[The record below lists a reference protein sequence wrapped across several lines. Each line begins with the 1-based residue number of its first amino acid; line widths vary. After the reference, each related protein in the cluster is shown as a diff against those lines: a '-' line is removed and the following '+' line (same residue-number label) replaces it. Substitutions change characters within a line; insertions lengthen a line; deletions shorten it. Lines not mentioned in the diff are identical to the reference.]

1 MSTTRVIRFADHGRF
16 HRAALR
22 MSVAGAL
29 AGLVAHVI
37 ALLEPGLGGPA
48 APLPLAL
55 VAGAA
60 LHGAAPRETRARGF
74 DLALVVLAAS
84 AAAFALAAAGR
95 GHMAPVLGVAL
106 FAGALGLLFGRGA
119 PHGGPAGRPFGS
131 APGGTRGASG
141 ARLWLLV
148 AAGAGAAL
156 AARFVLGSLAAFEPG
171 PAWMA
176 AALSGGAFGAVA
188 VLGLLPRHLAVAQR
202 VRGEVDELMARAR
215 AVLTASERAG
225 DDVTVREAIRG
236 EVARLDEVA
245 GRWRELERQVTSSPE
260 PAALSAR
267 IQELDRRIVMAA
279 DPVARG
285 QFEQAQSEVAQQLR
299 DVESMWHARE
309 RVLARMHHSLAAIE
323 RMRTGA
329 VGAEMD
335 TASHALVEAEDIM
348 QSVDGRG
355 DRELGA

>member
-1 MSTTRVIRFADHGRF
+1 
-16 HRAALR
+16 
-22 MSVAGAL
+22 
-29 AGLVAHVI
+29 
-37 ALLEPGLGGPA
+37 
-48 APLPLAL
+48 
-55 VAGAA
+55 
-60 LHGAAPRETRARGF
+60 
-74 DLALVVLAAS
+74 
-84 AAAFALAAAGR
+84 
-95 GHMAPVLGVAL
+95 MAPALGVAL
-106 FAGALGLLFGRGA
+106 FAGALGLLFG
-119 PHGGPAGRPFGS
+119 
-131 APGGTRGASG
+131 RGASG

-171 PAWMA
+171 PAPMA

-188 VLGLLPRHLAVAQR
+188 VLGVLPRHISVTQR
-202 VRGEVDELMARAR
+202 VRGEVDQLLARAR
-215 AVLTASERAG
+215 ALLTASERAG

-260 PAALSAR
+260 PAALSTR
-267 IQELDRRIVMAA
+267 IQELDRRIVAAA

-299 DVESMWHARE
+299 DVESMCHARE

-335 TASHALVEAEDIM
+335 LASHALVEAEDIM
-348 QSVDGRG
+348 QSVDGRRG
-355 DRELGA
+355 DSELGA

>member
-1 MSTTRVIRFADHGRF
+1 MSTTRVIRFVDHVRF
-16 HRAALR
+16 HRAALH

-29 AGLVAHVI
+29 AGLVAHV
-37 ALLEPGLGGPA
+37 AGLLEPGLGGLASPV
-48 APLPLAL
+48 PLAI
-55 VAGAA
+55 VGGAA
-60 LHGAAPRETRARGF
+60 LHGAVPREARRRGM

-84 AAAFALAAAGR
+84 AAAFALTAAGR
-95 GHMAPVLGVAL
+95 GHLAPALGVAL
-106 FAGALGLLFGRGA
+106 FAGALGLLFGRG
-119 PHGGPAGRPFGS
+119 
-131 APGGTRGASG
+131 TSG
-141 ARLWLLV
+141 AQLWLLI

-156 AARFVLGSLAAFEPG
+156 AARFVLGSLAAYEPG

-188 VLGLLPRHLAVAQR
+188 VLGLLPRHIAVAQHA
-202 VRGEVDELMARAR
+202 RGEVDELMDRAR
-215 AVLTASERAG
+215 AVLTASEGAG
-225 DDVTVREAIRG
+225 DDVTVRESIRG

-245 GRWRELERQVTSSPE
+245 GRWRELDRQVTSSPD
-260 PAALSAR
+260 PGVLSGR
-267 IQELDRRIVMAA
+267 IQELDRRIVVAA

-299 DVESMWHARE
+299 DVESMRNARE

-335 TASHALVEAEDIM
+335 LASHALVEAEDIM
-348 QSVDGRG
+348 HSVDGRRP
-355 DRELGA
+355 DELGA

>member
-1 MSTTRVIRFADHGRF
+1 MSTTRVIRFVDHGSF

-29 AGLVAHVI
+29 AGLVAHV
-37 ALLEPGLGGPA
+37 AGLLEPGLGGLA
-48 APLPLAL
+48 SPLPLAI
-55 VAGAA
+55 VGGAA
-60 LHGAAPRETRARGF
+60 LHGAAPRETRARGI

-84 AAAFALAAAGR
+84 AAAFALTAAAR
-95 GHMAPVLGVAL
+95 GHLAPALGVAL

-119 PHGGPAGRPFGS
+119 PYVGPAGRPFGS

-141 ARLWLLV
+141 PRLWLLI

-156 AARFVLGSLAAFEPG
+156 VARFVLGSLAAFEPG

-188 VLGLLPRHLAVAQR
+188 VLGLLPRHIAVAQHA
-202 VRGEVDELMARAR
+202 RGEVDELLDRAR
-215 AVLTASERAG
+215 WVLAASERAG

-245 GRWRELERQVTSSPE
+245 GRWRELERQVASSPE
-260 PAALSAR
+260 PDVLSAR
-267 IQELDRRIVMAA
+267 IQELDRRIVITA
-279 DPVARG
+279 DAVARG

-299 DVESMWHARE
+299 DVESMRNARE

-335 TASHALVEAEDIM
+335 LASHALVEAEDIM
-348 QSVDGRG
+348 HSVDGRRP
-355 DRELGA
+355 DELGA